1 MEETNRSIKYLTDDE
16 WIRIRP
22 NVYIGSVITE
32 IENLLFID
40 SETNSIIQ
48 KPTRFNAGMH
58 RLFVEAL
65 DNSIDEA
72 KRCFLENSL
81 KNMTINVKLDT
92 KENKI
97 TIEDTGLGFK
107 TPNALLESTNM
118 TQLETAVLY
127 FRSGTNFATD
137 DSKKSNVIGVN
148 GVGLS
153 AIRAL
158 SKYFYIST
166 RSNFTKESASILVE
180 RNTENQENVIS
191 LKKSNDIKKSGVK
204 IEFIPDDSIF
214 GKYKYNDEYIRSFLS
229 MVQASLLTN
238 TKSNQKIQI
247 NYYVNNELK
256 ELYNNIFEKENWY
269 KFDIGKRNE
278 DCQVYLTANN
288 TDNNSIATTFTNTSQ
303 CIGRHLDYIR
313 NEINRIFFNGNQK
326 ANAYYSIFGILNFR
340 DFKIAFQD
348 QIKSITDISLQ
359 TLYDILPIK
368 FSKQDIKNFKNTEI
382 YQYVSKRLIELD
394 DKKNAKE
401 IRSKK
406 VKLVSDKYFPSVNHE
421 NLFIC
426 EGLSALGSITQ
437 KRNIETDSIFAV
449 RGRVRN
455 AQSVN
460 DITSNAELCNLIN
473 ILNISL
479 EDEGENLKNIKYKK
493 IVIASDEDFDG
504 HAIAGG
510 IINFFSKWFPE
521 LVKAG
526 MIYRLKLPLVSYKIN
541 NSKKY
546 LYNLKQ
552 AIPNG
557 SKEIRYLKGL
567 GSLTADDWEICF
579 KKKMVLERFIETDKT
594 DKILG
599 FIFGKDSVKARKK
612 WLK

>member
-32 IENLLFID
+32 KENLLFVDD
-40 SETNSIIQ
+40 SSKMIVQ
-48 KPTRFNAGMH
+48 KETRFNAGMH

-81 KNMTINVKLDT
+81 KNVTITVSLDT
-92 KENKI
+92 NENKI

-107 TPNALLESTNM
+107 NPNTKLESTNM
-118 TQLETAVLY
+118 TELETAVLY
-127 FRSGTNFATD
+127 FRSGTNFSTGD
-137 DSKKSNVIGVN
+137 KKSNVIGVN

-166 RSNFTKESASILVE
+166 KSSFNKESASILVT
-180 RNTENQENVIS
+180 RDSNGENVDS
-191 LKKSNDIKKSGVK
+191 KHKSTDIKKSGVK
-204 IEFIPDDSIF
+204 IEFIPDDTIF
-214 GKYKYNDEYIRSFLS
+214 GKYKYNSEYIRSFLS
-229 MVQASLLTN
+229 MVLTSLNTN
-238 TKSNQKIQI
+238 TKSKHKINI
-247 NYYVNNELK
+247 VYFVNGK
-256 ELYNNIFEKENWY
+256 EKTLYNIFQDNWF
-269 KFDIGKRNE
+269 KFDIGKKNE
-278 DCQVYLTANN
+278 DCQVFLTAN

-303 CIGRHLDYIR
+303 CVGRHLDYIR
-313 NEINRIFFNGNQK
+313 NEINREFFGGNQK
-326 ANAYYSIFGILNFR
+326 ANAYYSIFGILNFN
-340 DFKIAFQD
+340 DYKIAFQD

-368 FSKQDIKNFKNTEI
+368 FTKQQISNFKHTDI
-382 YQYVSKRLIELD
+382 YEYVSKRLVELD
-394 DKKNAKE
+394 NKKKVKE
-401 IRSKK
+401 IKSKK
-406 VKLVSDKYFPSVNHE
+406 VSLVSDKYFPSVNHE

-455 AQSVN
+455 AQN
-460 DITSNAELCNLIN
+460 TTDITTNAELCNLIN

-479 EDEGENLKNIKYKK
+479 EGGEDNLKNVKYKK

-521 LVKAG
+521 LVENG
-526 MIYRLKLPLVSYKIN
+526 MIYRLKLPLISYKVG

-546 LYNLKQ
+546 LYDMKQ
-552 AIPNG
+552 SVPEEA
-557 SKEIRYLKGL
+557 KEIRYLKGL
-567 GSLTADDWEICF
+567 GSLTVDDWETCF
-579 KKKMVLERFIETDKT
+579 NKKMVLERFVETDNTEKVLNLLFSK
-594 DKILG
+594 DK
-599 FIFGKDSVKARKK
+599 VKARKN
-612 WLK
+612 WLKK